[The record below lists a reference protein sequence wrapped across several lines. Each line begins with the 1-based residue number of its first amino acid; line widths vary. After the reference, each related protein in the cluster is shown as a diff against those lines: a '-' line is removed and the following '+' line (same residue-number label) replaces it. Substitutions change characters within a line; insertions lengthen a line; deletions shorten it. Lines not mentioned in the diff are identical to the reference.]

1 MQNYFV
7 MYKYAYFVCT
17 LAYTYIIYIYVCIYI
32 IICVCTY
39 VDVCLFSSVLEPCQ
53 PRVIGKSCMAGLLLQ
68 ASAIS
73 VVVAAI
79 VSSITESLDICSM
92 GGLDI
97 WSLAI
102 RKCQRMRMD
111 ARETHGEDQSSSTLP
126 KKI

>member
-17 LAYTYIIYIYVCIYI
+17 LAYTYIIYICIYLII
-32 IICVCTY
+32 IICVCTC
-39 VDVCLFSSVLEPCQ
+39 VDVCLLSSVLEPCQ

-102 RKCQRMRMD
+102 RKERV
-111 ARETHGEDQSSSTLP
+111 EE
-126 KKI
+126 

>member
-1 MQNYFV
+1 
-7 MYKYAYFVCT
+7 
-17 LAYTYIIYIYVCIYI
+17 
-32 IICVCTY
+32 
-39 VDVCLFSSVLEPCQ
+39 
-53 PRVIGKSCMAGLLLQ
+53 MAGLLLQ

-102 RKCQRMRMD
+102 RKERVK
-111 ARETHGEDQSSSTLP
+111 E
-126 KKI
+126 